1 MKPFGRA
8 LASRVAMWGS
18 LVKFSHSVFALPF
31 ALIMLMVVSR
41 SQAVGAETV
50 LLLIAC
56 VVAARTAAMGF
67 NRIVDREIDRRN
79 PRTIGRE
86 IPQGRVSVGE
96 AWALTIGSAAVFVVC
111 AALLGEHCLVL
122 APAVLMLLFGY
133 SLMKRLSSSCHFVL
147 GLALACAPGGVW
159 YALTGE
165 WSTKPLSLMA
175 AVLLWV
181 SGFDILYSCQD
192 REFDRA
198 QGLKSIPAMLGLS
211 GSVVVAASLHL
222 CAVYLLALFG
232 VSFALGA
239 AYWVG
244 LAAFALLLASQYASI
259 FARGIAC
266 VDQVFFTRNGLA
278 SVALC
283 VSVAV
288 DSVTQVTFG

>member
-1 MKPFGRA
+1 MNPLEGG
-8 LASRVAMWGS
+8 LASRVATWGS

-41 SQAVGAETV
+41 SQAVGALTV

-56 VVAARTAAMGF
+56 VLAARTAAMGF
-67 NRIVDREIDRRN
+67 NRIADREIDRRN
-79 PRTIGRE
+79 PRTVGRE

-96 AWALTIGSAAVFVVC
+96 AWGLTIFSTAVFLVC
-111 AALLGEHCLVL
+111 AAMVGNHCLVL
-122 APAVLMLLFGY
+122 APGVLVLLFGY

-165 WSTKPLSLMA
+165 WSAQPLSLMG

-181 SGFDILYSCQD
+181 AGFDILYSCQD
-192 REFDRA
+192 REFDRT
-198 QGLKSIPAMLGLS
+198 QGLKSIPAMLGVS
-211 GSVVVAASLHL
+211 GSVTVAASLHL
-222 CAVYLLALFG
+222 SAVVLLVVFG
-232 VSFALGA
+232 VSFALGT

-244 LAAFALLLASQYASI
+244 LAVFAILLASQYGSI
-259 FARGIAC
+259 FSRGIAC

-283 VSVAV
+283 VAVAV
-288 DSVTQVTFG
+288 DSVTGVVFR